1 MEMEPVTRAEALAPF
16 FEAYAQAFEAFDA
29 PAIAAHFVTPCLF
42 VREGATEAAGSTEAV
57 AESAEALL
65 ALHRAWDV
73 QHVRVAEITLLQH
86 GPRHTMARVDWALS
100 RRGSR
105 MRWTYATTYTLVPGG
120 DDWRIAV
127 AVTHDAP
134 F

>member
-1 MEMEPVTRAEALAPF
+1 MAQVTEAEMLAPF
-16 FEAYAQAFEAFDA
+16 FARYAEAFEAFDA
-29 PAIAAHFVTPCLF
+29 PAIAGHFVTPCLF
-42 VREGATEAAGSTEAV
+42 VREGVTEAALTPETV

-73 QHVRVAEITLLQH
+73 QKVRVAEITLLQH
-86 GPRHTMARVDWALS
+86 GPTHTLARVDWALG

-105 MRWTYATTYTLVPGG
+105 MRWTYATTYTLVPSG

>member
-1 MEMEPVTRAEALAPF
+1 MEVTFQAEALAPF
-16 FEAYAQAFEAFDA
+16 FKRYAKAFEAFDTD
-29 PAIAAHFVTPCLF
+29 AIAGRFATPCLF
-42 VREGATEAAGSTEAV
+42 VRDGVTEAATTPEAV
-57 AESAEALL
+57 AASVEALL

-73 QHVRVAEITLLQH
+73 QRVRVAEITLLQH
-86 GPRHTMARVDWALS
+86 GPHHTIARVDWALG

-105 MRWTYATTYTLVPGG
+105 MRWTYATTYTLVPAG
-120 DDWRIAV
+120 DDWHIAV

>member
-1 MEMEPVTRAEALAPF
+1 METTLQAEALAPF
-16 FEAYAQAFEAFDA
+16 FERYAQAFEAFDA
-29 PAIAAHFVTPCLF
+29 DAIAERFAVPCLF
-42 VREGATEAAGSTEAV
+42 VRDGVTEAATSRQTV
-57 AESAEALL
+57 TDSVEALL

-73 QHVRVAEITLLQH
+73 QRARIAEITLLQH
-86 GPRHTMARVDWALS
+86 GPHHTMARVDWALS

-105 MRWTYATTYTLVPGG
+105 MRWTYATTYTLVPWG
-120 DDWRIAV
+120 DDWHIAV